1 VVGGKSVIDT
11 CFRRHLVTGASGFV
25 GRALCSRLIAD
36 GFLVRGVVRE
46 LSRRLGLPQ
55 SMEIVPVDSIGM
67 DTDWTHVISGID
79 SVIHLA
85 ARVHIMRDTAVDAL
99 QEFRKI
105 NLYGTECLARQ
116 AAQAGVK
123 RFVFVSTIG
132 VNGNTSG
139 RNAFTESDDLRPYNP
154 YSVSKLEAE
163 IGLREI
169 SAKTGMEVVIVRP
182 PLVYGPGNPGNFLS
196 LLRIIAKGS
205 PLPLSSVCNLKSF
218 LYVENLAS
226 SLVCCVAHQ
235 KAAGQTYLVSDGE
248 DVTTPE
254 LIRRVAA
261 ALGRPAR
268 LFPFPPSLM
277 RFAGKLFGKADAVE
291 RLVGSLTIDSSK
303 IQRELGWK
311 PPYTME
317 QGLKETAEWFKEKH
331 AHAKSQRR

>member
-1 VVGGKSVIDT
+1 MIDT
-11 CFRRHLVTGASGFV
+11 CLRRILVTGASGFV
-25 GRALCSRLIAD
+25 GRALCARLLAD

-46 LSRRLGLPQ
+46 LSRRISLPQ
-55 SMEIVPVDSIGM
+55 STEIVPIGSIGP
-67 DTDWTHVISGID
+67 DTDWTDVISGVD

-85 ARVHIMRDTAVDAL
+85 ARVHIMQDTSADPL
-99 QEFRKI
+99 QEFRKV
-105 NLYGTECLARQ
+105 NLYGTERLARQ
-116 AAQAGVK
+116 AVQAGVK
-123 RFVFVSTIG
+123 RFVFMSTIG

-139 RNAFTESDDLRPYNP
+139 SRAFTESDDYRPHNP
-154 YSVSKLEAE
+154 YSISKLEAE

-169 SAKTGMEVVIVRP
+169 SAKTGMKVVVVRA

-196 LLRIIAKGS
+196 LLRIIAKGI

-218 LYVENLAS
+218 LYVENLAG
-226 SLVCCVAHQ
+226 SLVCCAIHPN
-235 KAAGQTYLVSDGE
+235 ATGQTYLVSDGE
-248 DVTTPE
+248 DVSTPE

-277 RFAGKLFGKADAVE
+277 RFAGKLFGKSDAVE

-303 IQRELGWK
+303 IHRELGWK

-331 AHAKSQRR
+331 AHAKPQRKA

>member
-1 VVGGKSVIDT
+1 MIDT
-11 CFRRHLVTGASGFV
+11 CLRRILVTGSSGFV
-25 GRALCSRLIAD
+25 GRALCTWLLAD

-46 LSRRLGLPQ
+46 LSRGISLPK
-55 SMEIVPVDSIGM
+55 SMEIVPVGFIGP
-67 DTDWTHVISGID
+67 DTDWTHIISGVD

-85 ARVHIMRDTAVDAL
+85 ARVHIMQDTTAYPL
-99 QEFRKI
+99 QEFRKV
-105 NLYGTECLARQ
+105 NLYGTERLARQ

-123 RFVFVSTIG
+123 RFVFMSTIG

-139 RNAFTESDDLRPYNP
+139 SRAFTESNNYRPHNP

-169 SAKTGMEVVIVRP
+169 SAKTGMEVVVVRS

-196 LLRIIAKGS
+196 LLRIIAKGI

-226 SLVCCVAHQ
+226 ALVCCAIHPN
-235 KAAGQTYLVSDGE
+235 AAGQTYLVSDDE
-248 DVTTPE
+248 DISTPD
-254 LIRRVAA
+254 LIRRLAA

-268 LFPFPPSLM
+268 LLPFPPSLM
-277 RFAGKLFGKADAVE
+277 RFAGKLFGKSDAVE

-303 IQRELGWK
+303 IWRELGWK

-317 QGLKETAEWFKEKH
+317 QGLKETAEWFKN
-331 AHAKSQRR
+331 R